1 MLKRIGYGAILWLI
15 PYVTAIPLLPLMQS
29 DNVFFKTIMI
39 VVGTLVGALLTALY
53 FKDVEKDF
61 LREGLLLAAVWLV
74 INWLL
79 DFAALLPFTK
89 QPLPRYFMEIGL
101 RYIAM
106 VWPVVAVAWLLS
118 RKLERRP
125 VDSDKGRPP

>member
-61 LREGLLLAAVWLV
+61 LREGLLLAAVWLA

-89 QPLPRYFMEIGL
+89 QPLPRYFMEIGF

-106 VWPVVAVAWLLS
+106 VWPVVAVGWLLS
-118 RKLERRP
+118 RKLEGRPIDSGEERRP
-125 VDSDKGRPP
+125 